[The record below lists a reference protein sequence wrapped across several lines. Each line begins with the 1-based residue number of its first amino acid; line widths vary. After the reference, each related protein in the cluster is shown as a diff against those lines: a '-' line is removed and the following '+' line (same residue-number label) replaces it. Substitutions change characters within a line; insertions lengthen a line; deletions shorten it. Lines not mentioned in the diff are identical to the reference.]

1 MPHLLIT
8 FADAAQTEV
17 PAIVC
22 DDAGYTYDFADERE
36 AGRKVRTG
44 RYDLVL
50 LVTAHPL
57 PIARAVQAIDRAIP
71 MIAIAAELSADVYA
85 NLRAEGVRQVLFRPY
100 SIQALRRALADA
112 VATRRE
118 EGREYA

>member
-1 MPHLLIT
+1 MPHLLIA

-22 DDAGYTYDFADERE
+22 DDAGYSYDFVAELE
-36 AGRKVRTG
+36 ASRKVRVG
-44 RYDLVL
+44 RYDLAL

-57 PIARAVQAIDRAIP
+57 PLARGIQAIDPELPMVAITG
-71 MIAIAAELSADVYA
+71 ELSADVLA
-85 NLRAEGVRQVLFRPY
+85 SLRAEGVRQILVRPY

-112 VATRRE
+112 FATSRAD
-118 EGREYA
+118 GREYA